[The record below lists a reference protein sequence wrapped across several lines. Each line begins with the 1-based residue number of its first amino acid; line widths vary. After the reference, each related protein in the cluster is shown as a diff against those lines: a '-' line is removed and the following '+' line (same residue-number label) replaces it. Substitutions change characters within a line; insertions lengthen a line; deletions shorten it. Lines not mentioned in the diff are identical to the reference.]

1 MSQRKMMLGL
11 PVALL
16 LGGSAIAI
24 GVVPGVRD
32 WIDQT
37 VPWLGINGP
46 KITSYAM
53 VKNEKNLGSSEIPLP
68 QEPVKSVDTGLQTV
82 ESDKPQ
88 FEVQFAQAIS
98 PLSPQIPVQQPPT
111 ESKSNQS
118 IRIAQVPTLNTVPS
132 SGINVPSSGS
142 GKLIV
147 QGATVFFPDEIPV
160 AAQADG
166 IITKLPVDDGTIV
179 QAGTLMIEIDTRLAE
194 AEIEVSE
201 KELLAANLKANDDSN
216 LKYSKA
222 ALEVATMDVRI
233 SNILVTE
240 GAEDKMA
247 NEKKKLEEKK
257 ANFQVNVSQIEKQ
270 RDTADVGVKT
280 AKLGAAKVQ
289 VDLRRITAQRTGM
302 VSELVKRQF
311 SWVRAGEPILKLTSM
326 DRIRIKGTTPRLT
339 DYPYLLLNAP
349 ARVTIF
355 FAEGKGET
363 IEGSVTYVSPGTHGI
378 NQYQIHVDLQNRLT
392 QDGQY
397 LFREGMDAVVEI
409 TPRNN

>member
-16 LGGSAIAI
+16 LGGSALAI

-32 WIDQT
+32 WIDRT

-46 KITSYAM
+46 EITSHAL
-53 VKNEKNLGSSEIPLP
+53 VKNEKNLGHSEMPLP
-68 QEPVKSVDTGLQTV
+68 QEPVTSVDTGLQTV
-82 ESDKPQ
+82 ESAKPQ

-98 PLSPQIPVQQPPT
+98 PISTQIPVLQPST

-118 IRIAQVPTLNTVPS
+118 IRLAQVPTLNSVPS

-142 GKLIV
+142 GILIV

-194 AEIEVSE
+194 AEVEVSE

-222 ALEVATMDVRI
+222 AVEVATMDVKI
-233 SNILVTE
+233 SNGLVAQ
-240 GAEDKMA
+240 GAEDNMA
-247 NEKKKLEEKK
+247 NEKKRLEEKK
-257 ANFQVNVSQIEKQ
+257 ATFQVNVSQIEKQ

-289 VDLRRITAQRTGM
+289 VDLRRITAPRTGM
-302 VSELVKRQF
+302 VSDLVKRQF
-311 SWVRAGEPILKLTSM
+311 SWVRAGEPILNLTSM
-326 DRIRIKGTTPRLT
+326 DRIRIKGTTPKLT
-339 DYPYLLLNAP
+339 DSPSLLLNAP

-355 FAEGKGET
+355 YAEGKGET
-363 IEGSVTYVSPGTHGI
+363 VDGSVTYVAPRAQGI
-378 NQYQIHVDLQNRLT
+378 NQYAIHIDLQNRLAP
-392 QDGQY
+392 DGQY
-397 LFREGMDAVVEI
+397 LFREGMQATVEI
-409 TPRNN
+409 TPRSH